1 MKNRQHKQ
9 KPPCGAVCK
18 KPFCGAVTPYKK
30 AFQRQHKKQILLFK
44 CIMLTAKSQVLR
56 TGKAPDSGLVWGIN
70 IPTIIDLLSHRYIEG
85 DREKKRKEYPHAI
98 DTQKGGGRCLN
109 GKRRL
114 IVDRIE
120 RLT

>member
-30 AFQRQHKKQILLFK
+30 AFQRQHKKQILQSK

-56 TGKAPDSGLVWGIN
+56 TGKAPVSGLVWGIN

-85 DREKKRKEYPHAI
+85 DGEKKRKEYPMPLIH
-98 DTQKGGGRCLN
+98 
-109 GKRRL
+109 RRAGAD
-114 IVDRIE
+114 V
-120 RLT
+120 